1 MTVRRVGLR
10 RGWYLLCL
18 VLWMQSCF
26 HGISAQRLFGFAPT
40 TASVREDRRE
50 DDYYAPR
57 DRYTYVAS
65 LQHPYTGI
73 HFCVG
78 TLITKEWV
86 LTSARCIDT
95 KRFTT
100 AVSNPVVAIG
110 GESIVGPFKER
121 HAIASIV
128 VHPLYDGF
136 VMGPYDLALL
146 KLATP
151 SQIQPLVAMHH
162 GSPPILEGLETRGI
176 SWSRLETGGPYSKK
190 LLEISGLKII
200 QEEDCFLRFGFPEN
214 ISCLQVS
221 MGDICAG
228 GTGSPVVIPSFPDRL
243 IGIAL
248 SSSVCNGDSKTTG
261 FISIRHSREWIL
273 NTTSPLTDQEEF
285 E

>member
-1 MTVRRVGLR
+1 MLSWHLR
-10 RGWYLLCL
+10 STSLRQAYHTTATSLCE
-18 VLWMQSCF
+18 VLC
-26 HGISAQRLFGFAPT
+26 AGFAPT
-40 TASVREDRRE
+40 TTSVREDRRE

-110 GESIVGPFKER
+110 GESIVGPFRER
-121 HAIASIV
+121 HAIESIV

-136 VMGPYDLALL
+136 VAGPYDLALL

-151 SQIQPLVAMHH
+151 SEIQPVIAMHH

-190 LLEISGLKII
+190 LLEISGAKSNSFMYHLSADALGLKII

-214 ISCLQVS
+214 ISCLHVS
-221 MGDICAG
+221 AGDICAG
-228 GTGSPVVIPSFPDRL
+228 ELKD
-243 IGIAL
+243 
-248 SSSVCNGDSKTTG
+248 
-261 FISIRHSREWIL
+261 
-273 NTTSPLTDQEEF
+273 
-285 E
+285 